1 MASRGWLHMLQA
13 MMRVLK
19 VRSTGSTPCSRY
31 HEVGSGQAGTT
42 GVLASFCTVHNLQL
56 QARQVDNSQT

>member
-1 MASRGWLHMLQA
+1 MALGSSPSSIMRRWTAIASRGWLHMLQA

-31 HEVGSGQAGTT
+31 HKVGSDQA
-42 GVLASFCTVHNLQL
+42 
-56 QARQVDNSQT
+56 